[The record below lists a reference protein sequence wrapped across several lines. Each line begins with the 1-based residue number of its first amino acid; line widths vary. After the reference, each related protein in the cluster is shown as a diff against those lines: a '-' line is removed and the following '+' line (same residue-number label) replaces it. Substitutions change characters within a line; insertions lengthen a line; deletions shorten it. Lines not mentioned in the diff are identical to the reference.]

1 MVQIGDEKMTVVL
14 DPERIPQ
21 HIACIMDGNG
31 RWARQR
37 GLPRVEGHRAGAK
50 TVRMVVEECRRLGV
64 KYLTLFAFSSENWKR
79 PDQEVGALMGLFH
92 RYLNAELDRL
102 CENDIRLRVIGDRSR
117 LPEYVLDSLVRA
129 EERSQVHGGMQLIL
143 AVSYGARDEIIGA
156 ARSLAARV
164 ERGDIRVDEIDEAI
178 FSSALYTKDIPDP
191 DLLIRTSNEFR
202 ISNFLLWQ
210 LAYSEIVVSEL
221 LWPEFSAEKLHECI
235 SAYQRRERRFGLTS
249 EQIQR

>member
-1 MVQIGDEKMTVVL
+1 MTVAL

-64 KYLTLFAFSSENWKR
+64 QYLTLFAFSSENWKR

-129 EERSQVHGGMQLIL
+129 EERSAVHRGMQLIL
-143 AVSYGARDEIIGA
+143 AVSYGARDEIVGA
-156 ARSLAARV
+156 ARELAARV
-164 ERGDIRVDEIDEAI
+164 ERGEMRSDEIDEAK

-210 LAYSEIVVSEL
+210 LAYSEIVVSNL
-221 LWPEFSAEKLHECI
+221 LWPEFTPQQLHECI
-235 SAYQRRERRFGLTS
+235 AAYQSRERRFGLTS